1 MADSLHPAG
10 TRPGRARGA
19 GSFALLLALSVGLAP
34 GAARPDCSEE
44 APSTTAKR
52 PDDLGQMLSSLGEWV
67 ELPRH
72 GKAWRPC
79 GVESDWRPYF
89 RGSWTW
95 TEEGWFWVSDE
106 PWGWATYHYGRWF
119 FDRAFGWVWLPGKVW
134 APAWVTWRWNDEV
147 IGWAPLAPRGVPY
160 SAFWTF
166 VPASRFVGERVE
178 AMAIPAPRVPALLL
192 KTRLPAS
199 PAHARRDPPPS
210 ARRREERAGAAPR
223 GASDGPGGER
233 YASRGP
239 GEALRGHLE

>member
-1 MADSLHPAG
+1 
-10 TRPGRARGA
+10 
-19 GSFALLLALSVGLAP
+19 
-34 GAARPDCSEE
+34 
-44 APSTTAKR
+44 
-52 PDDLGQMLSSLGEWV
+52 
-67 ELPRH
+67 
-72 GKAWRPC
+72 
-79 GVESDWRPYF
+79 
-89 RGSWTW
+89 
-95 TEEGWFWVSDE
+95 
-106 PWGWATYHYGRWF
+106 
-119 FDRAFGWVWLPGKVW
+119 VWLPGKVW